1 METTKIVIVGSFLSI
16 FFHTG
21 ATSLHSTS
29 TDNGPKEYKRVC
41 YYTNWSQYRPG
52 RGKFLPENVDPSLC
66 THIIYAFAT
75 MSGNR
80 LAAYEWND
88 EDTAWSTG
96 MYETSSP
103 RPVTLCRHLGEFI

>member
-1 METTKIVIVGSFLSI
+1 MPQTCYDNWHCRKQFAENNVRFKIRISI
-16 FFHTG
+16 P
-21 ATSLHSTS
+21 
-29 TDNGPKEYKRVC
+29 GPKEYKRVC

-75 MSGNR
+75 MSANR

-88 EDTAWSTG
+88 EDTAWSSG
-96 MYETSSP
+96 MYETSLLPSP
-103 RPVTLCRHLGEFI
+103 S